1 MPASLHRAGIRRR
14 GPVSRPTITDIA
26 EAAGVSL
33 ATVDRVLNARPGV
46 RRVTVERVNA
56 AIARLGY
63 VRDLNAANLARKRD
77 YRVVFF
83 LPAGSGQF
91 LTGLRRTVEDT
102 LPVARAER
110 TDVIITAFAP
120 HDPHRLARALDAL
133 DCREVDGIAI
143 MAPETPHLRDAI
155 ARLKAGGVSVVA
167 LVSDLPNSARDHF
180 VGINSIAAG
189 RTAASLMG
197 RFICARPGRIAVF
210 AASMQSRDS
219 IERRLGFDQVIG
231 ESFAGLEVLPTIEG
245 HDEPA
250 AIERGFRALLAGTP
264 DIAGIYNMG
273 TGNRALIRLLAENR
287 LAGRVAMIAHELTDS
302 TRAGLVEGVIDA
314 VITQDLGHIV
324 RSALRILRATA
335 DARAVLPAQERI
347 RIEVILRENLG

>member
-1 MPASLHRAGIRRR
+1 MP
-14 GPVSRPTITDIA
+14 RPTITDIA
-26 EAAGVSL
+26 EVAGVSL

-46 RRVTVERVNA
+46 RRVTIERVNA

-63 VRDLNAANLARKRD
+63 VRDLHAANLARKRD
-77 YRVVFF
+77 YRMVFF

-102 LPVARAER
+102 VPAAATER
-110 TDVIITAFAP
+110 TDVTITVFAP
-120 HDPHRLARALDAL
+120 HDPHRLAHALDTL
-133 DCREVDGIAI
+133 DCGAVDGIAI
-143 MAPETPHLRDAI
+143 MAPETPLLRDAI
-155 ARLKAGGVSVVA
+155 ARLKAGGVAVVA

-180 VGINSIAAG
+180 VGINNIAGG

-245 HDEPA
+245 HDDPEA
-250 AIERGFRALLAGTP
+250 LARGFRALLAAAP
-264 DIAGIYNMG
+264 DLAGVYNMA
-273 TGNRALIRLLAENR
+273 TGNRALIRLMAEHR

-302 TRAGLVEGVIDA
+302 TRAGLIDGVIDA

-324 RSALRILRATA
+324 RSALRVLRATS
-335 DARAVLPAQERI
+335 DARAVVLSQERI

>member
-1 MPASLHRAGIRRR
+1 VA
-14 GPVSRPTITDIA
+14 RPTITDIA
-26 EAAGVSL
+26 EVAGVSL

-46 RRVTVERVNA
+46 RRVTIERVNA

-63 VRDLNAANLARKRD
+63 VRDLHAANLARKRD
-77 YRVVFF
+77 YRMVFF

-91 LTGLRRTVEDT
+91 LSGLRRTVEDT
-102 LPVARAER
+102 VPAAAAER
-110 TDVIITAFAP
+110 TDVTITAFAP
-120 HDPHRLARALDAL
+120 HDPHRLARALDTL
-133 DCREVDGIAI
+133 DCGAVDGIAI
-143 MAPETPHLRDAI
+143 MAPETPLLRDAI
-155 ARLKAGGVSVVA
+155 ARLKAGGVAVVA

-180 VGINSIAAG
+180 VGINNIAAG

-245 HDEPA
+245 HDDPEA
-250 AIERGFRALLAGTP
+250 LARGFRALLAAAP
-264 DIAGIYNMG
+264 DLAGVYNMA
-273 TGNRALIRLLAENR
+273 TGNRALIRLMAEHR

-324 RSALRILRATA
+324 RSALRVLRATS
-335 DARAVLPAQERI
+335 DARAVVLSQERI